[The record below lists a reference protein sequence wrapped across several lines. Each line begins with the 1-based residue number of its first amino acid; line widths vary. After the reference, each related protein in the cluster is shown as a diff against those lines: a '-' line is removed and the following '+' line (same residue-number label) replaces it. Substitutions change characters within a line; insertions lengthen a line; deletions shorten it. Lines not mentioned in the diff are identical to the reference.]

1 MRLNEISPA
10 VGSKKQPKRLGR
22 GIGSTDGKTAGKGH
36 KGQHARKSPQ
46 HMIGFEGGQM
56 PMARRLPKFG
66 FTSLKKLKHAEVR
79 LSELALVPGDSID
92 LVSLKAANVIAIDSD
107 SAKIVLSGA
116 ISRAVTVKGVRVT
129 EGARAAIVA
138 AGGKVEDAEVAK

>member
-10 VGSKKQPKRLGR
+10 VGSKKKPKRLGR

-79 LSELALVPGDSID
+79 LGELALVPGDTID
-92 LVSLKAANVIAIDSD
+92 LVSLKAANVIAIDAD

-129 EGARAAIVA
+129 EGARNAIVA
-138 AGGKVEDAEVAK
+138 AGGKVEDAEEAK

>member
-1 MRLNEISPA
+1 MRPNTISPA
-10 VGSKKQPKRLGR
+10 FGSKKKPKRLGR
-22 GIGSTDGKTAGKGH
+22 GIGSTDGKTSGKGH

-66 FTSLKKLKHAEVR
+66 FVSLKKLKHAQVR
-79 LSELALVPGDSID
+79 LSELALVPGDTID
-92 LVSLKAANVIAIDSD
+92 LVTLKAANVIAIDSN

-116 ISRAVTVKGVRVT
+116 ISRAVTVKGVRLS
-129 EGARAAIVA
+129 EGARNAIVA
-138 AGGKVEDAEVAK
+138 AGGKVEDVGVDQ